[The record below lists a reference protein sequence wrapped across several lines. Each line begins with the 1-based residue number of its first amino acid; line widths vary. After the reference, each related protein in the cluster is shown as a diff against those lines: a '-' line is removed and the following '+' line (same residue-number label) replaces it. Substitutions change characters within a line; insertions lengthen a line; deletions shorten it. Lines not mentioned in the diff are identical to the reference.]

1 LPEDAQRAKPT
12 PLALEAYEALA
23 EAYAARIDTKPHNAY
38 YDRPATLSLLPD
50 VDGKRVLDAG
60 CGPGAYAQWL
70 VDHGAEV
77 LALDVSPKMVR
88 FARRRL
94 GTRATVLQAD
104 FSQPLDF
111 LPDASFDVVL
121 SALALDY
128 VADWRA
134 VFREFHRLLRRAGWF
149 IFSVGHP
156 FADFAR
162 HNDGDYFDTELVEE
176 EWTGFGTPA
185 RVRFYRRSLQ
195 EVLNPL
201 LEAGFV
207 LDSILEPQPTSE
219 FQRAAP
225 DDYEVLCRQPGFLC
239 VCAVKPAEKSSGA

>member
-1 LPEDAQRAKPT
+1 MSSNGGGRSKPT
-12 PLALEAYEALA
+12 ALALEEYEALA

-50 VDGKRVLDAG
+50 VQGKRVLDAG

-70 VDHGAEV
+70 VGHGAEV
-77 LALDVSPKMVR
+77 VALDVSPKMVG
-88 FARRRL
+88 FARKRL

-104 FSQPLDF
+104 FSQPLDS
-111 LPDASFDVVL
+111 LPDASFDGVL

-128 VADWRA
+128 VLDWHA
-134 VFREFHRLLRRAGWF
+134 VFREFYRLLRRPGWLV
-149 IFSVGHP
+149 FSVGHP

-162 HNDGDYFDTELVEE
+162 HNEGNYFDTELVEE

-185 RVRFYRRSLQ
+185 QVRFYRRSLQ

-207 LDSILEPQPTSE
+207 LESILEPRPTDE
-219 FQRAAP
+219 FRQALP
-225 DDYEVLCRQPGFLC
+225 DDYEELCRQPGFLC
-239 VCAVKPAEKSSGA
+239 VRAGKPRE